1 MKDVQ
6 VPPWEA
12 VRTSG
17 EMLFCRIAFLVR
29 ETSVFNK
36 AVLLWLSFKAW
47 GVNLARASQWRV
59 TLSRPM
65 LGTKKLIKQ
74 SFTLKTDWVPLV
86 ERCGRL
92 AIWQIAGFLFMSLG
106 PRETQ
111 GASPNPP
118 RREPGPQVSSTTPAG
133 PIRGPPIDFG
143 SPYSLG
149 GKKSLFLITIR
160 WRHCSQGVR
169 LRKWVEFVQLDR
181 VWFLC
186 SPFRG
191 ALSLNVPN
199 SGVSQERPST
209 PGWILLRHSGGSGQI
224 LVPLLLNFR

>member
-1 MKDVQ
+1 MESDTLQAYVGNKEIDQ
-6 VPPWEA
+6 AIIHSENRLSASGREMWE
-12 VRTSG
+12 VG
-17 EMLFCRIAFLVR
+17 
-29 ETSVFNK
+29 
-36 AVLLWLSFKAW
+36 
-47 GVNLARASQWRV
+47 NLANCRV
-59 TLSRPM
+59 
-65 LGTKKLIKQ
+65 
-74 SFTLKTDWVPLV
+74 
-86 ERCGRL
+86 
-92 AIWQIAGFLFMSLG
+92 FMSLG

-111 GASPNPP
+111 GASANPP

-191 ALSLNVPN
+191 ALSLNLSN
-199 SGVSQERPST
+199 
-209 PGWILLRHSGGSGQI
+209 
-224 LVPLLLNFR
+224 